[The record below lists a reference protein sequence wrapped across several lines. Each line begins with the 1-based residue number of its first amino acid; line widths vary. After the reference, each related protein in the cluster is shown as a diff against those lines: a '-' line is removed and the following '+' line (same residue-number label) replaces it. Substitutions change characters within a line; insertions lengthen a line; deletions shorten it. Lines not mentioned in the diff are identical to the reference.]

1 MLAQYRM
8 WCLLQAVHA
17 LHVASTL
24 FYLSAA
30 TQRQRCHVV
39 GGGGATLKDTQGK
52 IGLQPAVQE
61 FT

>member
-24 FYLSAA
+24 FYLSAG
-30 TQRQRCHVV
+30 TQQQICHV